1 MAGEGRKT
9 FVAGEVLLAQELND
23 YLMDQ
28 SVMNFA
34 TDAARSSAIPTP
46 TEGMLTL
53 TKDNDEI
60 DYYNGSA
67 WVPALPIGAWQSWS
81 PVLSDGWSNGNGT
94 WIASYVQIGK
104 TVHVKAQFTTGN
116 GTEGTILTCTLP
128 VTANH
133 NMSAIAVGVGG
144 ASISGVIYPL
154 RVLMQSSTAFRL
166 YAEKSDA
173 AYLTYANITA
183 AIPATWAASGDVIR
197 FSFTYEAA

>member
-46 TEGMLTL
+46 TEGLLSLTL
-53 TKDNDEI
+53 DNDEI

-81 PVLSDGWSNGNGT
+81 PVLGGGWLNGNGVWNAT
-94 WIASYVQIGK
+94 YAQIGK
-104 TVHVKAQFTTGN
+104 TVIARGFFTLGSTTTK
-116 GTEGTILTCTLP
+116 GTDMRVTLP
-128 VTANH
+128 VTAASTFLSWNCYSSVAGSQYALIARLESTTSLRIVAQVA
-133 NMSAIAVGVGG
+133 SATYVTVTQIIGG
-144 ASISGVIYPL
+144 SVPGIWATNDTL
-154 RVLMQSSTAFRL
+154 AFQ
-166 YAEKSDA
+166 
-173 AYLTYANITA
+173 I
-183 AIPATWAASGDVIR
+183 
-197 FSFTYEAA
+197 TYEAA